1 MSRNVIETVMGAVV
15 LAVAAFFLV
24 FAYSSVSVGRVEGY
38 EVVARFASVS
48 GLQTGSDVRISG
60 VKVGSVVSQGLDPVT
75 YLAEIRMSIDPS
87 IELPTD
93 TAAVIASESL
103 LGGKY
108 MSLSPGG
115 AAEMIPPG
123 GAIQFTQSTPGIEQ
137 LLGQVIYSLQGM
149 GDGGDGGG
157 EGAGAGGDDTGAGGM
172 LNME

>member
-38 EVVARFASVS
+38 EVVARFASVG
-48 GLQTGSDVRISG
+48 GLQNGSDVRISG
-60 VKVGSVVSQGLDPVT
+60 VRVGTVVSQELDPAT
-75 YLAEIRMSIDPS
+75 YLAEVRMSIDPS

-93 TAAVIASESL
+93 TAAIIASESL
-103 LGGKY
+103 LGGNY

-149 GDGGDGGG
+149 GDRGGADS
-157 EGAGAGGDDTGAGGM
+157 ESEDPASGGM
-172 LNME
+172 LDMQ